1 MYKKIADDIRKYA
14 FGSKLAFSD
23 HSMEK
28 MRLRAI
34 TEDEVYA
41 CVMYGTVIEHQY
53 HGRDIKIL
61 YQQPV
66 SGNIEH
72 YVVVADDRPYP
83 QVITVCLTLQEVWD
97 EVNGTLRRK

>member
-1 MYKKIADDIRKYA
+1 MDRKIADDIRRYA
-14 FGSKLAFSD
+14 YKSKLAFTD

-28 MRLRAI
+28 MRIRAI
-34 TEDEVYA
+34 TEDEVYS
-41 CVMYGTVIEHQY
+41 CVMYGSVIDYQY

-61 YQQPV
+61 YQQPICN
-66 SGNIEH
+66 NIEH
-72 YVVVADDRPYP
+72 YVVVANDSPYP